1 MSSRWLLWTGVA
13 WATETGCAGVPSARP
28 TDGRTD
34 WFACGAA
41 RATRVPAGIRR
52 EAPASAL
59 SAALGLAG
67 IAITT
72 AAVAAAPPPN
82 LVDMHPHGGQ
92 QGRALRLVIEG
103 YGLPGEMEIEST
115 LPGSF
120 ARLGEASDEDR
131 LQKRRR
137 PNDRNLQAAVFL
149 VEIDADAAPG
159 LYPLRAVTEDGL
171 SNALLFRVDTLPE
184 AAESDLRSGARA
196 APRPAAGRARDASRP
211 DAGDA
216 ADASRAAAGGAADA
230 PLVEELPVVVNGTLD
245 GAERD
250 RYRFR
255 APAGERIVLEVEAR
269 RVGSAIDPVLRLLDG
284 DGREIAFNQE
294 GPGIDVDARLDW
306 QPPEAG
312 EYVVEVHDARFSDQR
327 RNFYRLKLIRAADYD
342 YAEAIFPL
350 GARRG
355 EETRFEL
362 SGGTVATGRETAGA
376 GADDRRASA
385 AATTA
390 RETSHAATTGS
401 AVSAARTVT
410 YTASTAGRFD
420 VVGPATGGA
429 AESAALPFP
438 VVVGSHPEVLESET
452 PADEVLDTPVVVN
465 GRIDSAGEADRYR
478 IAARPGEKLL
488 VEIQAAALGAS
499 DLFGVLTVTTPDGE
513 YLASSGDDIPDPDT
527 FRLLSPTATSFDP
540 WVLVETPEGTHELHV
555 SVEDLVG
562 RGGPRF
568 GYRLTATA
576 NGPDF
581 ELRLSTAE
589 LTLNGGASKPI
600 DVGVVRRGYLGPI
613 RLYVE
618 EPPPGIE
625 ARDGWVTREVRD
637 LDTRTLSRSGRILV
651 TADLDAP
658 RRRFDLEIRGEAVL
672 EDGTVIRR
680 RATVPG
686 SVTRVRAGDGRSY
699 TTEAERSFNAPWL
712 ETRLPVLLTG
722 RPGPRLVGMTPK
734 TVRLVKG
741 MPFDFR
747 WKYEAPPGEETATG
761 PPMVVTA
768 LIGVGVGEFRVETTE
783 KTDYNKSEGSKL
795 IRSSDGTQ
803 LDRYTVTLTGE
814 VTVGGRPE
822 RLYTP
827 GVTLEI
833 VPGYRIEVAKASVRS
848 GRKGAVEGVLHREES
863 FKQPVELRA
872 DALPTGVV
880 CDSTEIGVE
889 DDGKFRLACEAS
901 DDVEAG
907 DYDFLIASSSWLA
920 GEREVQAAYTTVPV
934 EARMEVKG
942 R

>member
-1 MSSRWLLWTGVA
+1 MSSRLLSRIGTASRAGQKAGAPTSGESTRAVGVRSRSLLRTGVA
-13 WATETGCAGVPSARP
+13 RAAETGCAGA
-28 TDGRTD
+28 
-34 WFACGAA
+34 
-41 RATRVPAGIRR
+41 PAGIRR

-67 IAITT
+67 VAIAT
-72 AAVAAAPPPN
+72 VAAAAGPPPN

-103 YGLPGEMEIEST
+103 YGVAGEMEIEST

-120 ARLGEASDEDR
+120 ARLGEAADEDR
-131 LQKRRR
+131 LQKQRR

-159 LYPLRAVTEDGL
+159 LYPLRAISEDGL

-184 AAESDLRSGARA
+184 VSERSLRDGIRDSSVASEP
-196 APRPAAGRARDASRP
+196 PRIDA
-211 DAGDA
+211 
-216 ADASRAAAGGAADA
+216 
-230 PLVEELPVVVNGTLD
+230 LPVVVNGTLD

-255 APAGERIVLEVEAR
+255 SEASQRIVLEVEAR
-269 RVGSAIDPVLRLLDG
+269 RAGSAIDPVLRLLDG
-284 DGREIAFNQE
+284 EGSEIAFNQE

-306 QPPEAG
+306 RPPEAG

-327 RNFYRLKLIRAADYD
+327 RNFYRLKLIAASDYE

-355 EETRFEL
+355 EEVRFEL
-362 SGGTVATGRETAGA
+362 SGGTVAAGRETAGTA
-376 GADDRRASA
+376 TDDRRASA

-390 RETSHAATTGS
+390 REASDAAAPS
-401 AVSAARTVT
+401 AGRTVA
-410 YTASTAGRFD
+410 YTASTASRFD
-420 VVGPATGGA
+420 VVGPSPGA
-429 AESAALPFP
+429 AKSAALPLP
-438 VVVGSHPEVLESET
+438 VVVGRHPEVRESDTET
-452 PADEVLDTPVVVN
+452 ARPLAPPTVVN
-465 GRIDSAGEADRYR
+465 GRIDDAGEVDRYR
-478 IAARPGEKLL
+478 IAAEPGQRLL
-488 VEIQAAALGAS
+488 IEVEGAALGSS

-540 WVLVETPEGTHELHV
+540 WVLVETPKGTDELHV
-555 SVEDLVG
+555 TVEDLVG

-581 ELRLSTAE
+581 ELRLSTAQ

-600 DVGVVRRGYLGPI
+600 DVGAVRRGYLGPI

-618 EPPPGIE
+618 EPPPGID
-625 ARDGWVTREVRD
+625 ARDGWITREVRD
-637 LDTRTLSRSGRILV
+637 LDTRTLARSGRILV
-651 TADLDAP
+651 SADLDA
-658 RRRFDLEIRGEAVL
+658 RRQRFDLEVWGEGVL

-712 ETRLPVLLTG
+712 ESRLPVLLTG
-722 RPGPRLVGMTPK
+722 KPGPRLTTLEPA

-741 MPFDFR
+741 MPFDFE
-747 WKYEAPPGEETATG
+747 WKYEAPPGEETATK
-761 PPMVVTA
+761 PPMVVNA
-768 LIGVGVGEFRVETTE
+768 AIVGGEFRVETTE
-783 KTDYNKSEGSKL
+783 KADYNKSEGNKL

-833 VPGYRIEVAKASVRS
+833 VPGYRIEVTGATVKS
-848 GRKGAVEGVLHREES
+848 GRKGTVEGVLHREES
-863 FKQPVELRA
+863 FRQPVELRA

-880 CDSTEIGVE
+880 CDSTEIEVE

-901 DDVEAG
+901 DAVEAG

-920 GEREVQAAYTTVPV
+920 GEREVRAAYTTVPV
-934 EARMEVKG
+934 SARMEVKG

>member
-1 MSSRWLLWTGVA
+1 MNSRWLLWTG
-13 WATETGCAGVPSARP
+13 CAG
-28 TDGRTD
+28 
-34 WFACGAA
+34 
-41 RATRVPAGIRR
+41 VPAGIRR
-52 EAPASAL
+52 EAPASGR
-59 SAALGLAG
+59 SVALGLAG
-67 IAITT
+67 IGLAT
-72 AAVAAAPPPN
+72 VAAAAGPPPN

-103 YGLPGEMEIEST
+103 YGIAGELEIEST

-120 ARLGEASDEDR
+120 ARLGEAADEDR
-131 LQKRRR
+131 PQKQRR

-149 VEIDADAAPG
+149 VEIDADATPG
-159 LYPLRAVTEDGL
+159 LYPLRAISEDGL
-171 SNALLFRVDTLPE
+171 SNALLFRVDTVSEVSERSLRDGIRDSS
-184 AAESDLRSGARA
+184 AATEP
-196 APRPAAGRARDASRP
+196 PRID
-211 DAGDA
+211 
-216 ADASRAAAGGAADA
+216 
-230 PLVEELPVVVNGTLD
+230 VLPVVVNGALD

-255 APAGERIVLEVEAR
+255 AEAGERIVLEVEAR
-269 RVGSAIDPVLRLLDG
+269 RVGSAIDPVLRLLDSAG
-284 DGREIAFNQE
+284 NEIAFNQE

-327 RNFYRLKLIRAADYD
+327 RNFYRLKLIAASDYE
-342 YAEAIFPL
+342 YADAVFPL

-355 EETRFEL
+355 EETWFGL
-362 SGGTVATGRETAGA
+362 TGGST
-376 GADDRRASA
+376 
-385 AATTA
+385 AATREVA
-390 RETSHAATTGS
+390 RAVETENAFDTIGPSVAAK
-401 AVSAARTVT
+401 A
-410 YTASTAGRFD
+410 
-420 VVGPATGGA
+420 
-429 AESAALPFP
+429 SAALPFR
-438 VVVGSHPEVLESET
+438 VVVGSHPEVLESDT
-452 PADEVLDTPVVVN
+452 AADKALDTPVVVN
-465 GRIDSAGEADRYR
+465 GRIDDAGEVDRYR
-478 IAARPGEKLL
+478 IAAEPGQRLL
-488 VEIQAAALGAS
+488 IEVEGAALGSS

-540 WVLVETPEGTHELHV
+540 WVVVETPEGTDELHV
-555 SVEDLVG
+555 TVEDLVG

-581 ELRLSTAE
+581 ELRLSTAQ
-589 LTLNGGASKPI
+589 LTLNSGASKPI
-600 DVGVVRRGYLGPI
+600 EVGAARRGYLGPI

-618 EPPPGIE
+618 EAPAGIE
-625 ARDGWVTREVRD
+625 ARDGWITREVRD
-637 LDTRTLSRSGRILV
+637 LDTRTLARSGRILV

-658 RRRFDLEIRGEAVL
+658 RRRFDLEIWGEAVL

-686 SVTRVRAGDGRSY
+686 STTAVRAGDGRSY
-699 TTEAERSFNAPWL
+699 TTEAERSFSAPWL
-712 ETRLPVLLTG
+712 ESRLPVLLTG
-722 RPGPRLVGMTPK
+722 RPGPRLVGLEPE

-741 MPFDFR
+741 MPFDFGWR
-747 WKYEAPPGEETATG
+747 FEAPPGEDAPVK
-761 PPMVVTA
+761 PPMVVSA

-814 VTVGGRPE
+814 VTVSGRPE

-848 GRKGAVEGVLHREES
+848 GRKGAVEGVLHREGS
-863 FKQPVELRA
+863 FLQPVELRA

-880 CDSTEIGVE
+880 CDSTEIEPGAN
-889 DDGKFRLACEAS
+889 GRFRLDCEAS
-901 DDVEAG
+901 DAVEAG
-907 DYDFLIASSSWLA
+907 AYDFLITSSSWLA
-920 GEREVQAAYTTVPV
+920 GEREVRSAYTTVPV
-934 EARMEVKG
+934 SARMEVKAK
-942 R
+942 

>member
-13 WATETGCAGVPSARP
+13 YAAETGCAG
-28 TDGRTD
+28 
-34 WFACGAA
+34 
-41 RATRVPAGIRR
+41 VPAGIRR

-67 IAITT
+67 IAIAT
-72 AAVAAAPPPN
+72 AATAAAPPPN

-184 AAESDLRSGARA
+184 VAERDLRSGARA
-196 APRPAAGRARDASRP
+196 APRPAAG
-211 DAGDA
+211 
-216 ADASRAAAGGAADA
+216 GATDA

-362 SGGTVATGRETAGA
+362 SGGTVAGRETAGA

-390 RETSHAATTGS
+390 REASHAATTRS

-410 YTASTAGRFD
+410 YTASTASRFD
-420 VVGPATGGA
+420 VVGPAPGGA
-429 AESAALPFP
+429 AKSAALPFP

-452 PADEVLDTPVVVN
+452 AADEALDTPVVVN

-488 VEIQAAALGAS
+488 IEVQAAALGAS

-540 WVLVETPEGTHELHV
+540 WVLVEAPEGVDELHV
-555 SVEDLVG
+555 AVEDLVG

-576 NGPDF
+576 SGPDF
-581 ELRLSTAE
+581 ELRLGTAE

-600 DVGVVRRGYLGPI
+600 EVGVVRRGYLGPI

-618 EPPPGIE
+618 EPPAGIE

-651 TADLDAP
+651 SADLDAP
-658 RRRFDLEIRGEAVL
+658 RQRFGLEIRGEAVL

-722 RPGPRLVGMTPK
+722 RPGPRLVGLAPE

-747 WKYEAPPGEETATG
+747 WEYEAPPGEETATG
-761 PPMVVTA
+761 PPMAVTA

-863 FKQPVELRA
+863 FRQPVELRA

>member
-1 MSSRWLLWTGVA
+1 MNGHRLLRGASFSLAGVA
-13 WATETGCAGVPSARP
+13 VAT
-28 TDGRTD
+28 
-34 WFACGAA
+34 
-41 RATRVPAGIRR
+41 
-52 EAPASAL
+52 
-59 SAALGLAG
+59 
-67 IAITT
+67 
-72 AAVAAAPPPN
+72 VAAAAGPPPN

-103 YGLPGEMEIEST
+103 YGIASDMEIEST

-120 ARLGEASDEDR
+120 ARLGEAADDDR
-131 LQKRRR
+131 LQKQRR

-159 LYPLRAVTEDGL
+159 LYPLRAISEDGL
-171 SNALLFRVDTLPE
+171 SNALLFRVDTVSEVSERSLRNVVD
-184 AAESDLRSGARA
+184 AAET
-196 APRPAAGRARDASRP
+196 PRIDA
-211 DAGDA
+211 
-216 ADASRAAAGGAADA
+216 
-230 PLVEELPVVVNGTLD
+230 LPVVVNGTLD

-250 RYRFR
+250 RYRFQA
-255 APAGERIVLEVEAR
+255 APGERLVLEVEAR

-284 DGREIAFNQE
+284 EGSEIASNQE
-294 GPGIDVDARLDW
+294 GPGVDVDARLDW

-327 RNFYRLKLIRAADYD
+327 RNFYRLKLIAASDYE
-342 YAEAIFPL
+342 YADAVFPL

-362 SGGTVATGRETAGA
+362 TGG
-376 GADDRRASA
+376 SA
-385 AATTA
+385 AAT
-390 RETSHAATTGS
+390 REVAH
-401 AVSAARTVT
+401 TVET
-410 YTASTAGRFD
+410 ENAFD
-420 VVGPATGGA
+420 SVGPSTRKT
-429 AESAALPFP
+429 SAALPFR
-438 VVVGSHPEVLESET
+438 VVVGGHPEVLESQT
-452 PADEVLDTPVVVN
+452 AVDEALDTPVVVN
-465 GRIDSAGEADRYR
+465 GRIDDAGEVDRYR
-478 IAARPGEKLL
+478 IAVEPGRKLL
-488 VEIQAAALGAS
+488 IEVEGAALGSS

-540 WVLVETPEGTHELHV
+540 WVMVETPEGVDELHV
-555 SVEDLVG
+555 TVEDLVG

-581 ELRLSTAE
+581 ELRLSTAQ
-589 LTLNGGASKPI
+589 LTLNNGATKPI
-600 DVGVVRRGYLGPI
+600 EIGAVRRGYLGPI

-618 EPPPGIE
+618 KPPAGIE
-625 ARDGWVTREVRD
+625 ARDGWITREVRD
-637 LDTRTLSRSGRILV
+637 LDTRTLARAGRILV

-672 EDGTVIRR
+672 EDGTVIHR

-686 SVTRVRAGDGRSY
+686 STTAVRAGDGRSY
-699 TTEAERSFNAPWL
+699 TTEAERSFSAPWL

-722 RPGPRLVGMTPK
+722 RPGPRLVGLASE

-741 MPFDFR
+741 MPFDFG
-747 WKYEAPPGEETATG
+747 WKFEAPPGEEAPVN

-783 KTDYNKSEGSKL
+783 RDDYNKAEGSKL

-803 LDRYTVTLTGE
+803 HDRYTVTLTGE

-833 VPGYRIEVAKASVRS
+833 VPGYRIEVATASVRS
-848 GRKGAVEGVLHREES
+848 GRKGTVEGVLHREES
-863 FKQPVELRA
+863 FRQPVELRA

-880 CDSTEIGVE
+880 CDGTEVEPE
-889 DDGKFRLACEAS
+889 DDGRFRLDCEAS
-901 DDVEAG
+901 DAVEAG
-907 DYDFLIASSSWLA
+907 DYDFLITSSSWLA
-920 GEREVQAAYTTVPV
+920 GEREVRSAYTTVPV
-934 EARMEVKG
+934 TARMEVEG

>member
-1 MSSRWLLWTGVA
+1 MNDHRTLPWTG
-13 WATETGCAGVPSARP
+13 S
-28 TDGRTD
+28 
-34 WFACGAA
+34 
-41 RATRVPAGIRR
+41 
-52 EAPASAL
+52 
-59 SAALGLAG
+59 LGLAA
-67 IAITT
+67 IATI
-72 AAVAAAPPPN
+72 AAAAGPPPN

-103 YGLPGEMEIEST
+103 YGVAGEMEVESM

-120 ARLGEASDEDR
+120 ARLGEAADDDR
-131 LQKRRR
+131 LQKQRR

-159 LYPLRAVTEDGL
+159 LYPLRTMSEDGL
-171 SNALLFRVDTLPE
+171 SNALLFRVDTVSEVTERSLRDGSRNSS
-184 AAESDLRSGARA
+184 AATE
-196 APRPAAGRARDASRP
+196 APRIDA
-211 DAGDA
+211 
-216 ADASRAAAGGAADA
+216 
-230 PLVEELPVVVNGTLD
+230 LPVVVNGTLD

-255 APAGERIVLEVEAR
+255 AEAGERIVLEVEAR
-269 RVGSAIDPVLRLLDG
+269 RVGSAIDPVLRLLDSEG
-284 DGREIAFNQE
+284 SEIAFNQE

-306 QPPEAG
+306 EAPETG

-327 RNFYRLKLIRAADYD
+327 RNFYRLKLIAASDYE
-342 YAEAIFPL
+342 YADAVFPL

-355 EETRFEL
+355 EETRFRL
-362 SGGTVATGRETAGA
+362 TGG
-376 GADDRRASA
+376 SA
-385 AATTA
+385 AATREVA
-390 RETSHAATTGS
+390 RAVETENA
-401 AVSAARTVT
+401 
-410 YTASTAGRFD
+410 FD
-420 VVGPATGGA
+420 SVGPSATKA
-429 AESAALPFP
+429 SAALPFR
-438 VVVGSHPEVLESET
+438 VVVGGHPEVLESQT
-452 PADEVLDTPVVVN
+452 ADDEVLSTPVVVN
-465 GRIDSAGEADRYR
+465 GRIDDAGEVDRYR
-478 IAARPGEKLL
+478 IAVEPGQRLL
-488 VEIQAAALGAS
+488 IEVEGAALSSS

-540 WVLVETPEGTHELHV
+540 WVVVDTPEGVDELHV
-555 SVEDLVG
+555 TVEDLVG

-581 ELRLSTAE
+581 GLRLSTAQ
-589 LTLNGGASKPI
+589 LTLNNGASKPI
-600 DVGVVRRGYLGPI
+600 EVGAARRGYLGPI

-618 EPPPGIE
+618 EPPAGIE
-625 ARDGWVTREVRD
+625 ARDGWITREVRD
-637 LDTRTLSRSGRILV
+637 LDTRTLARSGRILV

-658 RRRFDLEIRGEAVL
+658 RQRFDLEIWGEAVL

-686 SVTRVRAGDGRSY
+686 STTAVRAGDGRSY
-699 TTEAERSFNAPWL
+699 TTEAERSFSAPWL

-722 RPGPRLVGMTPK
+722 RPGPRLVALEPE

-741 MPFDFR
+741 MPFDFE
-747 WKYEAPPGEETATG
+747 WKFEAPPGEDAPVK

-803 LDRYTVTLTGE
+803 HDRYTVTLTGE

-833 VPGYRIEVAKASVRS
+833 VPGYRIEVSNASLRS
-848 GRKGAVEGVLHREES
+848 GRKGTVEGVLHREES
-863 FKQPVELRA
+863 FEQPVELRA

-880 CDSTEIGVE
+880 CDSTEVE
-889 DDGKFRLACEAS
+889 PGDDGRFRLDCEAS
-901 DDVEAG
+901 DAVEAG

-920 GEREVQAAYTTVPV
+920 GEREVRSAYTTVPV
-934 EARMEVKG
+934 TARMEVKG

>member
-1 MSSRWLLWTGVA
+1 MSSRLRSPIRNARAGRKAGAPTCDESTRA
-13 WATETGCAGVPSARP
+13 AGVRSRWPLRSACQ
-28 TDGRTD
+28 
-34 WFACGAA
+34 A
-41 RATRVPAGIRR
+41 
-52 EAPASAL
+52 
-59 SAALGLAG
+59 LAG
-67 IAITT
+67 IA
-72 AAVAAAPPPN
+72 AATVAAAAGPPPN
-82 LVDMHPHGGQ
+82 LVDMYPHGGQ

-103 YGLPGEMEIEST
+103 YGVAGDMEIEST

-120 ARLGEASDEDR
+120 ARLGEAADADR
-131 LQKRRR
+131 LQKQRR

-149 VEIDADAAPG
+149 VEIDAGAAPG
-159 LYPLRAVTEDGL
+159 LYPLRAVSQDGL
-171 SNALLFRVDTLPE
+171 SNALLFRVDTVSE
-184 AAESDLRSGARA
+184 VSERSL
-196 APRPAAGRARDASRP
+196 RDAV
-211 DAGDA
+211 DATAPPRIDA
-216 ADASRAAAGGAADA
+216 
-230 PLVEELPVVVNGTLD
+230 LPVVVNGTLD

-250 RYRFR
+250 RYRLR
-255 APAGERIVLEVEAR
+255 AEAGERIVLEVEAR
-269 RVGSAIDPVLRLLDG
+269 RVGSAIDPVLRLLDSEG
-284 DGREIAFNQE
+284 GEIAFNQE

-327 RNFYRLKLIRAADYD
+327 RNFYRLKLIAASDYE
-342 YAEAIFPL
+342 YADAVFPL

-355 EETRFEL
+355 EETRFGL
-362 SGGTVATGRETAGA
+362 SGGSE
-376 GADDRRASA
+376 
-385 AATTA
+385 AATREIA
-390 RETSHAATTGS
+390 R
-401 AVSAARTVT
+401 AVDTENA
-410 YTASTAGRFD
+410 FD
-420 VVGPATGGA
+420 IVGPSVASKG
-429 AESAALPFP
+429 SAALPFR
-438 VVVGSHPEVLESET
+438 VVVGSHPEVLEGET
-452 PADEVLDTPVVVN
+452 AAGETLDTPVVVN
-465 GRIDSAGEADRYR
+465 GRIDGAGEVDRYR
-478 IAARPGEKLL
+478 IAAETGRRLL
-488 VEIQAAALGAS
+488 IEVEGAALGSS
-499 DLFGVLTVTTPDGE
+499 DLFGVLTVTTPGGD
-513 YLASSGDDIPDPDT
+513 YVASSGDDIPDPDT

-540 WVLVETPEGTHELHV
+540 WVLVETPEGVDELHV
-555 SVEDLVG
+555 AVEDLVG

-581 ELRLSTAE
+581 ELRLSTAQ

-600 DVGVVRRGYLGPI
+600 DVGAVRRGYLGPI

-625 ARDGWVTREVRD
+625 ARDGWITREVRD
-637 LDTRTLSRSGRILV
+637 LDTRTLARSGRILV

-658 RRRFDLEIRGEAVL
+658 RRRFDLEIWGEAVL

-686 SVTRVRAGDGRSY
+686 SVTSVRAGDGRSY

-712 ETRLPVLLTG
+712 ESRLPVLLTG
-722 RPGPRLVGMTPK
+722 KPGPRLTTLEPA

-741 MPFDFR
+741 MPFDFE
-747 WKYEAPPGEETATG
+747 WKYEAPPGEETATR
-761 PPMVVTA
+761 PPMVVSA

-783 KTDYNKSEGSKL
+783 KADYNKSKGSKL

-814 VTVGGRPE
+814 VTMGGRPE

-833 VPGYRIEVAKASVRS
+833 VPGYRIEVTEATVKS
-848 GRKGAVEGVLHREES
+848 GRKGTVEGVLHREES
-863 FKQPVELRA
+863 FRQPVELRA

-880 CDSTEIGVE
+880 CDSTEIEVE

-901 DDVEAG
+901 DAVEAG

-920 GEREVQAAYTTVPV
+920 GEREVRAAYTTVPV
-934 EARMEVKG
+934 SARMEVKG

>member
-1 MSSRWLLWTGVA
+1 MN
-13 WATETGCAGVPSARP
+13 
-28 TDGRTD
+28 GRLQRIGLH
-34 WFACGAA
+34 A
-41 RATRVPAGIRR
+41 
-52 EAPASAL
+52 
-59 SAALGLAG
+59 LAG
-67 IAITT
+67 MAL
-72 AAVAAAPPPN
+72 AAVAAAAGPPPN

-216 ADASRAAAGGAADA
+216 ADASRAATGVAADA
-230 PLVEELPVVVNGTLD
+230 PLVDELPVVVNGTLD

-255 APAGERIVLEVEAR
+255 APAGERIVVEVEAR

-284 DGREIAFNQE
+284 DGGEIAFNQE

-306 QPPEAG
+306 RAPEDGG
-312 EYVVEVHDARFSDQR
+312 EFTVEVHDARFSDQR

-362 SGGTVATGRETAGA
+362 SGGTVAAGRETAGA

-390 RETSHAATTGS
+390 REASDAATTRS

-410 YTASTAGRFD
+410 YTASTASRFD
-420 VVGPATGGA
+420 VVGPARDGA
-429 AESAALPFP
+429 ARSAALPFP
-438 VVVGSHPEVLESET
+438 VVVGSHPEVLEGDT
-452 PADEVLDTPVVVN
+452 ADDEALDTPVVVN
-465 GRIDSAGEADRYR
+465 GRIDSAGEVDRYR

-488 VEIQAAALGAS
+488 IEVQAAALGAS

-540 WVLVETPEGTHELHV
+540 WVLVETPEGVDELHV
-555 SVEDLVG
+555 AVEDLVG

-568 GYRLTATA
+568 GYRLMATA
-576 NGPDF
+576 SGPDF
-581 ELRLSTAE
+581 ELRLGTAE

-651 TADLDAP
+651 SADLDAS
-658 RRRFDLEIRGEAVL
+658 RQRFGLEIRGEAVL

-722 RPGPRLVGMTPK
+722 RPGPRLVGLAPE

-747 WKYEAPPGEETATG
+747 WEYEAPPGEETATG

-889 DDGKFRLACEAS
+889 DDGRFRLACEAS

>member
-1 MSSRWLLWTGVA
+1 MSRRQLLWTG
-13 WATETGCAGVPSARP
+13 C
-28 TDGRTD
+28 
-34 WFACGAA
+34 
-41 RATRVPAGIRR
+41 
-52 EAPASAL
+52 
-59 SAALGLAG
+59 AG
-67 IAITT
+67 IAVAT
-72 AAVAAAPPPN
+72 VAAAAGPPPN

-103 YGLPGEMEIEST
+103 YGIAGEMEIEST

-120 ARLGEASDEDR
+120 ARLGDAADEDR
-131 LQKRRR
+131 LQKQRR

-159 LYPLRAVTEDGL
+159 LYPLRAIGEDGL
-171 SNALLFRVDTLPE
+171 SNALLFRVDTVSE
-184 AAESDLRSGARA
+184 VAEQGLRE
-196 APRPAAGRARDASRP
+196 
-211 DAGDA
+211 
-216 ADASRAAAGGAADA
+216 AGGTSETPRIEA
-230 PLVEELPVVVNGTLD
+230 LPVVVNGTLD

-255 APAGERIVLEVEAR
+255 AASGERIVLEVEAR
-269 RVGSAIDPVLRLLDG
+269 RVGSAIDPVLRLLDSKG
-284 DGREIAFNQE
+284 SEIGFNQE
-294 GPGIDVDARLDW
+294 GPGIDVDARIDW

-327 RNFYRLKLIRAADYD
+327 RNFYRLKLIAASDYE
-342 YAEAIFPL
+342 YADAVFPL

-355 EETRFEL
+355 EETRFGFT
-362 SGGTVATGRETAGA
+362 GGSVAETRE
-376 GADDRRASA
+376 
-385 AATTA
+385 
-390 RETSHAATTGS
+390 
-401 AVSAARTVT
+401 AARAVDTEN
-410 YTASTAGRFD
+410 AFD
-420 VVGPATGGA
+420 SVGPSVAKT
-429 AESAALPFP
+429 SAALPFQ

-452 PADEVLDTPVVVN
+452 TADEVLSTPLVVN
-465 GRIDSAGEADRYR
+465 GRIDDAGEVDRYR
-478 IAARPGEKLL
+478 IAAKPGQRLL
-488 VEIQAAALGAS
+488 IEVEGAALGSS

-540 WVLVETPEGTHELHV
+540 WVLVETPEGADELHV
-555 SVEDLVG
+555 TVEDLVG

-581 ELRLSTAE
+581 ELRLSTAQ
-589 LTLNGGASKPI
+589 LTLNSGASKPI
-600 DVGVVRRGYLGPI
+600 EVGAVRRGYLGPI

-618 EPPPGIE
+618 EPPAGIE
-625 ARDGWVTREVRD
+625 ARDGWITREVRD
-637 LDTRTLSRSGRILV
+637 LDTRTLARSGRILV

-658 RRRFDLEIRGEAVL
+658 RQRFDLEIWGEAVL
-672 EDGTVIRR
+672 EDGTMIRR

-686 SVTRVRAGDGRSY
+686 STTAVRAGDGRSY
-699 TTEAERSFNAPWL
+699 TTEAERSFSAPWL
-712 ETRLPVLLTG
+712 ETRLPILLTG
-722 RPGPRLVGMTPK
+722 RSGPRLVGLEPE

-741 MPFDFR
+741 MPFDFGWR
-747 WKYEAPPGEETATG
+747 FEAPSGEDAQVQ

-783 KTDYNKSEGSKL
+783 KADYNKSEGSKL

-803 LDRYTVTLTGE
+803 HDRYTVTLTGE

-833 VPGYRIEVAKASVRS
+833 VPGYRIDVAKASVRS
-848 GRKGAVEGVLHREES
+848 GRKGTVEGVLHREES
-863 FKQPVELRA
+863 FRQPVELRA

-880 CDSTEIGVE
+880 CDGTDVEPE
-889 DDGKFRLACEAS
+889 DDGRFRLDCEAS
-901 DDVEAG
+901 DAVEAG
-907 DYDFLIASSSWLA
+907 DYDFLITSSSWLA
-920 GEREVQAAYTTVPV
+920 GEREVRSAYTTVPV
-934 EARMEVKG
+934 AARMEVKG

>member
-1 MSSRWLLWTGVA
+1 MNGRQLLWTG
-13 WATETGCAGVPSARP
+13 C
-28 TDGRTD
+28 
-34 WFACGAA
+34 
-41 RATRVPAGIRR
+41 
-52 EAPASAL
+52 
-59 SAALGLAG
+59 AG
-67 IAITT
+67 IAIAT
-72 AAVAAAPPPN
+72 VAAAAGPPPN

-103 YGLPGEMEIEST
+103 YGIASDMEIEST

-120 ARLGEASDEDR
+120 ARLGEAADEDR
-131 LQKRRR
+131 LQKQRR

-159 LYPLRAVTEDGL
+159 LYPLRAIGDDGL
-171 SNALLFRVDTLPE
+171 SNALLFRVDTVSE
-184 AAESDLRSGARA
+184 VSEQSLR
-196 APRPAAGRARDASRP
+196 
-211 DAGDA
+211 DA
-216 ADASRAAAGGAADA
+216 ADATEAPRIDA
-230 PLVEELPVVVNGTLD
+230 LPVVVNGTLD

-255 APAGERIVLEVEAR
+255 SEAGERMVLEVEAR
-269 RVGSAIDPVLRLLDG
+269 RVGSAIDPVLRLLDSQG
-284 DGREIAFNQE
+284 SELAFNQE

-306 QPPEAG
+306 QPPVAG

-327 RNFYRLKLIRAADYD
+327 RNFYRLKLIAASDYE
-342 YAEAIFPL
+342 YADAVFPL
-350 GARRG
+350 GGRRG
-355 EETRFEL
+355 EETRFGL
-362 SGGTVATGRETAGA
+362 TGG
-376 GADDRRASA
+376 SA
-385 AATTA
+385 AATREVA
-390 RETSHAATTGS
+390 RS
-401 AVSAARTVT
+401 VVT
-410 YTASTAGRFD
+410 ENAFD
-420 VVGPATGGA
+420 SVGPTATA
-429 AESAALPFP
+429 KASAALPFR

-452 PADEVLDTPVVVN
+452 TADETLDTPVVVN
-465 GRIDSAGEADRYR
+465 GRIDDAGEADQYR
-478 IAARPGEKLL
+478 IAAEPGQRLL
-488 VEIQAAALGAS
+488 IEVEGAALGSS

-540 WVLVETPEGTHELHV
+540 WVLVETPEGADELHV
-555 SVEDLVG
+555 TVEDLVG

-581 ELRLSTAE
+581 ELRLGTAQ
-589 LTLNGGASKPI
+589 LTLNNGASKPI
-600 DVGVVRRGYLGPI
+600 EVGAVRRGYLGPI

-618 EPPPGIE
+618 EPPAGIE
-625 ARDGWVTREVRD
+625 ARDGWITREVRD
-637 LDTRTLSRSGRILV
+637 LDTRTLARAGRILV

-658 RRRFDLEIRGEAVL
+658 RQRFDLEIWGEAVL

-686 SVTRVRAGDGRSY
+686 STTSVRAGDGRSY
-699 TTEAERSFNAPWL
+699 TTEAERSFSAPWL

-722 RPGPRLVGMTPK
+722 QPGPRLVGLASQ

-741 MPFDFR
+741 MPFDFG
-747 WKYEAPPGEETATG
+747 WKFEAPPGEDAPVK

-803 LDRYTVTLTGE
+803 HDRYTVTLTGE

-833 VPGYRIEVAKASVRS
+833 VPGYRIDVAKASVRS

-863 FKQPVELRA
+863 FRQPVELRA

-880 CDSTEIGVE
+880 CDGTEVEPE
-889 DDGKFRLACEAS
+889 DDGRFRLDCEAS
-901 DDVEAG
+901 DAVEAG
-907 DYDFLIASSSWLA
+907 DYDFLITSSSWLA
-920 GEREVQAAYTTVPV
+920 GEREVRSAYTTVPV
-934 EARMEVKG
+934 TARMEVKG